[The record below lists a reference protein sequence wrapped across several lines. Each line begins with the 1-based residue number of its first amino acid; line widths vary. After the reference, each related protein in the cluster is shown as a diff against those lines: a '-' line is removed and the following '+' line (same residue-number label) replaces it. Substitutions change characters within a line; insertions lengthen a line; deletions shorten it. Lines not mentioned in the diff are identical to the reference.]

1 MLNKPLLDIRRAEL
15 QLIADSRQSA
25 ASASLAI
32 RILRPCLKWAEKRGL
47 VGEGVASLEQP
58 GRASPHYSARAGE
71 CGLTTDLAYDLVI
84 HANHRHFREATP
96 AMINPML
103 PLPGLSPVG
112 GKTIV
117 AKFDAGLLSS
127 DGGVLML
134 REVEQRLRVADRMA
148 ACIEDPRA
156 PDQITHSLADIIR
169 FRLLMIAAGYE
180 DGNDASS
187 LRDDPMFKIALD
199 LTPSDRELCSQST
212 ISRLENLPDARAL
225 LRMGGAMV
233 DLYCESFHQVPKR
246 ITLDIDDTFDAV
258 HGGQQLRLFNAHYD
272 EYGFQPIIV
281 FDGEG
286 RFVTAVLRPAKRPGG
301 KEIRAFLRRLLRA
314 IRANWPKTEILLRAD
329 SHYCCPEVLDWCRA
343 NRIDYILGVA
353 PTSTLQRHIE
363 SLEASTKARFVA
375 APKEGKARRFKE
387 FYDGAA
393 SWSRVERVI
402 ARVEVGAEGPD
413 TRFIVTNLKQC
424 NARVLYED
432 IYCRRGQAE
441 NHIKCWKTH
450 LAADRTSCTK
460 ATANQLRLF
469 LHAGSYWLMWGL
481 RVSMPKR
488 SMWRVAQF
496 DTLRLRL
503 IKIAAR
509 VVEMK
514 TMLRVH
520 LPTSCPGQNIL
531 RFALGRIP
539 QLVT

>member
-1 MLNKPLLDIRRAEL
+1 MIWLSTPIT
-15 QLIADSRQSA
+15 
-25 ASASLAI
+25 AI
-32 RILRPCLKWAEKRGL
+32 
-47 VGEGVASLEQP
+47 
-58 GRASPHYSARAGE
+58 
-71 CGLTTDLAYDLVI
+71 
-84 HANHRHFREATP
+84 FREATP

-225 LRMGGAMV
+225 LRMGRAMV

-363 SLEASTKARFVA
+363 SLEDRGRDRMISPVPGPRRATRSHHALGWGCPPDA
-375 APKEGKARRFKE
+375 APLLQAPAEAAHCAA
-387 FYDGAA
+387 GAPVRLSPNA
-393 SWSRVERVI
+393 SP
-402 ARVEVGAEGPD
+402 GALI
-413 TRFIVTNLKQC
+413 R
-424 NARVLYED
+424 
-432 IYCRRGQAE
+432 RRGVFCLC
-441 NHIKCWKTH
+441 NP
-450 LAADRTSCTK
+450 
-460 ATANQLRLF
+460 
-469 LHAGSYWLMWGL
+469 
-481 RVSMPKR
+481 V
-488 SMWRVAQF
+488 
-496 DTLRLRL
+496 
-503 IKIAAR
+503 
-509 VVEMK
+509 
-514 TMLRVH
+514 
-520 LPTSCPGQNIL
+520 
-531 RFALGRIP
+531 
-539 QLVT
+539 